1 MDNTGMPEDY
11 EINHDHENEK
21 NSEGFFHPISEEP
34 SYTLRLTVKEI
45 LFIDDSLSLL
55 VSTADQSRTVALRS
69 TMPSNTIGSPIDFI
83 QKIGVAILEI
93 TTGDFPKKGLVS
105 VLVSNLELLILREI
119 AKSHILFGEDVVGLS
134 LKTKVYDALYGDFY
148 KEEKAL
154 KFLHTELE
162 KIDPTLTEYLDGVAE
177 SQSKK
182 PQGE

>member
-1 MDNTGMPEDY
+1 MDIMGETGIPDDHT
-11 EINHDHENEK
+11 HDE
-21 NSEGFFHPISEEP
+21 SEGSFHTIPEESEYE
-34 SYTLRLTVKEI
+34 LKLTVKEV

-55 VSTADQSRTVALRS
+55 VSAQDQSHTVALR
-69 TMPSNTIGSPIDFI
+69 TGMPSNTIGAPIDFI

-119 AKSHILFGEDVVGLS
+119 AKSHILLGEDVVGLS
-134 LKTKVYDALYGDFY
+134 LKTKVYNALYGDFY